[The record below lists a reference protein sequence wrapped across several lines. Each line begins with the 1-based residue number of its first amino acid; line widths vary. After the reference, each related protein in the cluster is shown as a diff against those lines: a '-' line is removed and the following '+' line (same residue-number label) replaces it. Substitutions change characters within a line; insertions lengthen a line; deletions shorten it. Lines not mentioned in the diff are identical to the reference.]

1 MIWGI
6 FILLQNHEETQVASS
21 PTIQAAQLLFILIP
35 LPKFRLT
42 PRSKVVSQNQSCISP
57 PLGVVI
63 PNTIR
68 ITAQIGMLYRTLSGY
83 LLKFRGYAESSRD
96 NYPYRGVY
104 LDLVLHNTS
113 TEGGYADRFGKSS
126 WSVRRQEM

>member
-1 MIWGI
+1 M
-6 FILLQNHEETQVASS
+6 
-21 PTIQAAQLLFILIP
+21 LIP

-42 PRSKVVSQNQSCISP
+42 PCSKVVSQNQSCISP

-68 ITAQIGMLYRTLSGY
+68 ITTQIGMLYGTLSGY
-83 LLKFRGYAESSRD
+83 LLKFRCYAESSRD

-104 LDLVLHNTS
+104 LDLVLNNTP
-113 TEGGYADRFGKSS
+113 TEGGYADRFSHLSS
-126 WSVRRQEM
+126 QNKKLGEIIFALGILRNANPC